1 MNILVIH
8 EKDHDDGEQIVIGVA
23 DSIDMAEDMIKE
35 YYGEGQ
41 YTELF
46 TQDIR
51 DSFLEY
57 SKLLEIKA
65 FSDIYDAYRVTIT
78 LQWFKLNEL

>member
-8 EKDHDDGEQIVIGVA
+8 EKDHDDDEQIVIGVA

-41 YTELF
+41 YTELS

-51 DSFLEY
+51 DSSLEY